1 MLLIRALLEWKKSYK
16 FIDLTTKNKY
26 RLESAGWLPSTLN
39 IEDDLMKWI
48 SEQRRI
54 GIGIT
59 TQEII
64 NKSIELDPKQKE
76 K

>member
-1 MLLIRALLEWKKSYK
+1 MKRAYK
-16 FIDLTTKNKY
+16 FIDLTTNKKKY
-26 RLESAGWLPSTLN
+26 RLEGTDQLPSTLN
-39 IEDDLMKWI
+39 IEDDLMKPI
-48 SEQRRI
+48 IEQRRI